1 MYNAGSVG
9 HPVIRESPPGLPPPI
24 CSNRPVEHLG
34 SAHDVLHET
43 ETDLY
48 LARLPNLAAWPELRG
63 DPTWREVV
71 EDSDA
76 GFALFVAGD
85 WTRQTPSIQS
95 FATYCF
101 EHGVFWVSTWGP
113 KCEQA
118 HDLFDWP
125 DIEAHGAN
133 ESVVMTTWHDAEPLH
148 VAMTLFFSAFPDEGK
163 NGGPARIALTFG
175 LPDWSEAVR
184 RIMETELKT
193 G

>member
-1 MYNAGSVG
+1 M
-9 HPVIRESPPGLPPPI
+9 RESPSGLPPPV

-34 SAHDVLHET
+34 SAHDVLSET

-48 LARLPNLAAWPELRG
+48 LARLPNLAVWPELRE

-85 WTRQTPSIQS
+85 WTGYTPSIQS

-113 KCEQA
+113 ECEQA
-118 HDLFDWP
+118 HDLLDWAQ
-125 DIEAHGAN
+125 IEAERNSEPENGP
-133 ESVVMTTWHDAEPLH
+133 VVMTTWHEAEPLH
-148 VAMTLFFSAFPDEGK
+148 KAMTLFFSAFPDEGRVA
-163 NGGPARIALTFG
+163 GPARIALTFG
-175 LPDWSEAVR
+175 LPDWSDALR
-184 RIMETELKT
+184 RILAREMRAAQ
-193 G
+193 